1 MCRRR
6 SSNAYSGFLLSTI
19 ENCFSRIG
27 PAQVNAIQAAPDALV
42 GGLQLLLTVL
52 FSKLWGEATYTYTR

>member
-1 MCRRR
+1 MKKIR
-6 SSNAYSGFLLSTI
+6 SAQVGTI

-42 GGLQLLLTVL
+42 GGLQLLSFTLP
-52 FSKLWGEATYTYTR
+52 